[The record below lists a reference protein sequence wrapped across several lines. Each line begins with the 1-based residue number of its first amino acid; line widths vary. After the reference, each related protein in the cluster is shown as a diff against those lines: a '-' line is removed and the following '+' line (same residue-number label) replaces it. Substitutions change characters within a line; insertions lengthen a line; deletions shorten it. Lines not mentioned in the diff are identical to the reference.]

1 MKPWNFGTI
10 SLRFLWERA
19 IFVKKWLSKTLSRFT
34 TLRSDTHNWF
44 FKVTFSVKLLVL
56 DEYFTKLHKNFS
68 AESHDHREHIQNSE
82 NFAQGDGAKLRLDL
96 RKFFSRYGMK
106 VGAFY
111 KKSTEWN
118 FEKISQNTYL
128 DPISLTKNFQEFL
141 IHKSC
146 EKS

>member
-1 MKPWNFGTI
+1 M
-10 SLRFLWERA
+10 
-19 IFVKKWLSKTLSRFT
+19 
-34 TLRSDTHNWF
+34 SDTHKWF

-56 DEYFTKLHKNFS
+56 DEYFTKLHKIFS
-68 AESHDHREHIQNSE
+68 AESQDHREHIQNSE
-82 NFAQGDGAKLRLDL
+82 NFAQGDGTKLRLDL
-96 RKFFSRYGMK
+96 WKFFFRYGMK
-106 VGAFY
+106 VGGFY

-146 EKS
+146 EKSKIVKKQSKNTTFSHFPTFLEIYELKFFHISFI